1 MQITQFQ
8 HDRFGL
14 FLHWGLYAI
23 PARGEWV
30 RSNEQMDEK
39 DYLPLQ
45 QEFHPQDFHPEI
57 WAKQAKQ
64 AGMKY
69 AVFTAKHHDG
79 FCLFNSATTS
89 WKADRDYVC
98 EFLEAFRKEGLQV
111 GLYYSLLDWHHPD
124 YPHYRDLHHPMR
136 NHPEYSN
143 ENRDFSRYLDY
154 MFAQVKELVTDYG
167 KLDILWFDFS
177 YDTMKKDTWRADELI
192 DMVRHYQPE
201 VIIDNRLEG
210 DGIYPGT
217 IMEEHPS
224 KTAGDFTSPE
234 QMIPPYGVVNSVG
247 KPVPWE
253 ACITMNEHWGYCA
266 LDSNYKSAKL
276 LIRTLVECV
285 SKNGNMILNV
295 GPDATGKFPLQSQRI
310 LQEMGDW
317 MKYNKESIYGCGK
330 CDLEKPE
337 WGRYTQKGNVIYAHV
352 MDESIF
358 DIAVHIP
365 KDNIKKVRRL
375 SDHSEI
381 QLLTPWN
388 GESYPDYTFLNI
400 DTLHH
405 QCPDPIDTVIE
416 ITLN

>member
-1 MQITQFQ
+1 MLIQEFQ
-8 HDRFGL
+8 EDRFGL
-14 FLHWGLYAI
+14 FIHWGLYSI

-30 RSNEQMDEK
+30 RSNEEMKEK

-45 QEFHPQDFHPEI
+45 QEFHPNDFHPEL
-57 WAKQAKQ
+57 WAVQAKK

-79 FCLFNSATTS
+79 FCLFDTSTTT
-89 WKADRDYVC
+89 WKSDIDYVKA
-98 EFLEAFRKEGLQV
+98 FLDAFRREGIKV

-124 YPHYRDLHHPMR
+124 YPHYLDKHHPMR

-143 ENRDFSRYLDY
+143 EHRNFDTYLKY
-154 MFAQVKELVTDYG
+154 MHTQVKELVTNYG

-177 YDTMKKDTWRADELI
+177 YDNMKKEVWKAKELI
-192 DMVRHYQPE
+192 TMVRHYQPE

-217 IMEEHPS
+217 ILDERPS
-224 KTAGDFTSPE
+224 ITAGDFTSPE
-234 QMIPPYGVVNSVG
+234 QMIPPTGIVNKVN
-247 KPVPWE
+247 KPIPWE
-253 ACITMNEHWGYCA
+253 ACVTMNEHWGYCA
-266 LDSNYKSAKL
+266 TDTNYKSSKL

-295 GPDATGKFPLQSQRI
+295 GPDATGKFPIQSTKT
-310 LQEMGDW
+310 LQEIAEW
-317 MKYNKESIYGCGK
+317 MQYNSSSIYHCDK

-337 WGRYTQKGNVIYAHV
+337 WGRYTQNGKTIYAHV
-352 MDESIF
+352 FEESIF
-358 DIAVHIP
+358 DIAIHIP
-365 KDNIKKVRRL
+365 TEKIQKVRRL

-381 QLLTPWN
+381 QLLRPWN
-388 GESYPDYTFLNI
+388 AESYPDYTFLNI
-400 DTLHH
+400 DSTSH

-416 ITLN
+416 ITLK